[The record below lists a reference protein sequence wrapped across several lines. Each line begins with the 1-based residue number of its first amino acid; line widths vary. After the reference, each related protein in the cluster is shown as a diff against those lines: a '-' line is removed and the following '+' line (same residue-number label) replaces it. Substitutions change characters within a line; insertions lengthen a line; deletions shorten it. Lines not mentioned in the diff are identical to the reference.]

1 MKAKY
6 IAQKTYKN
14 IFNQQQYCQVF
25 IYIPSLFL
33 FTCFFPVGIS
43 RRMVRS
49 PPGKFPLTEFIGREP
64 EYDDGKFVAAP
75 VKKGTALNSFF

>member
-1 MKAKY
+1 M
-6 IAQKTYKN
+6 
-14 IFNQQQYCQVF
+14 
-25 IYIPSLFL
+25 
-33 FTCFFPVGIS
+33 FFQVGIS

-49 PPGKFPLTEFIGREP
+49 PPGRFPLTEFIGREP